1 MKQLI
6 SKTIVTC
13 LAIVLLGRG
22 LLVGARKITRATRQN
37 YQHACNRVDG
47 VVIRYQNRFVQNQF
61 PLIRLIKQSKRALTI
76 RRIYYET

>member
-13 LAIVLLGRG
+13 LAIVLLGGG
-22 LLVGARKITRATRQN
+22 LLVGARKITRATQTEPPVYN
-37 YQHACNRVDG
+37 GVDG
-47 VVIRYQNRFVQNQF
+47 VVVRYPNRFVQNQ
-61 PLIRLIKQSKRALTI
+61 LSLVRLIKQSKRALTI